1 MMRFTVMDD
10 KKYTSEEI
18 KDKLNETIT
27 DFTNLYFDKM
37 DMRDIAV
44 VTMFINQFK
53 SKFKSEENDLN
64 K

>member
-1 MMRFTVMDD
+1 MDD

>member
-1 MMRFTVMDD
+1 MTVET
-10 KKYTSEEI
+10 YTINEI
-18 KDKLNETIT
+18 KDKLNETAQ
-27 DFTNLYFDKM
+27 DFTNTYFDKM

-64 K
+64 E